1 MCESAESRI
10 AWRQPMDELCT
21 MMTIYDYAKLS
32 EGEKEELLKNQ
43 ALFVDQYNDGDVLIQ
58 IYFLNGFFI
67 EVTIRNGKI
76 TDHIPYQRGY
86 KINKSISKTGQKYCM
101 AA

>member
-1 MCESAESRI
+1 
-10 AWRQPMDELCT
+10 

-43 ALFVDQYNDGDVLIQ
+43 ALFVEQYTDGDVLIQ
-58 IYFLNGFFI
+58 IYFLNGFFV
-67 EVTIRNGKI
+67 EVTIKKGKV
-76 TDHIPYQRGY
+76 TDNIPYKRGY
-86 KINKSISKTGQKYCM
+86 KINKDIPKTNLKYCL